1 MLYTKHG
8 AVSIK
13 REVPSFVIREK
24 DTLIDREPSRFQ
36 RNIKVKVEIPKY
48 NLDAGKL
55 PL

>member
-13 REVPSFVIREK
+13 KEIPCFVVREK

-36 RNIKVKVEIPKY
+36 RNIKVKVEVPKY
-48 NLDAGKL
+48 NLEAGKL

>member
-13 REVPSFVIREK
+13 REIPGYVVRWRE
-24 DTLIDREPSRFQ
+24 TLKDREPSRFQ

-48 NLDAGKL
+48 NMDAGKL